1 MLTFCCHLWSITNV
15 TNGFWSPLQINNP
28 QICKIVRKIIAA
40 LYSIESFDELLSK
53 ILLLYLQVYSETV
66 IPRLARAAAQ
76 VTQLPPDEI
85 MEAFGVTFVSYVA
98 RYGYDR
104 YTFHSCIVLPETQ
117 KF

>member
-1 MLTFCCHLWSITNV
+1 MLLLSFEALCKL
-15 TNGFWSPLQINNP
+15 LARLKLEYNNP
-28 QICKIVRKIIAA
+28 QICKIVRKIIVA
-40 LYSIESFDELLSK
+40 LYSIESFDELLPE
-53 ILLLYLQVYSETV
+53 ILCLYLQVYSETV

-104 YTFHSCIVLPETQ
+104 YTFHICIVLYFSQ
-117 KF
+117 